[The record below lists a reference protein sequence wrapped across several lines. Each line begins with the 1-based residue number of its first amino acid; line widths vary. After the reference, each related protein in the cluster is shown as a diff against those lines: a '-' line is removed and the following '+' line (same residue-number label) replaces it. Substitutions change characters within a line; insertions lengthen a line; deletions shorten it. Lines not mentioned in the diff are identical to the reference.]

1 MFKNDVTRGSK
12 NGRKIAKASKS
23 RLSEIVPW
31 RDTAHRHYL
40 YAEDKERNVCAL
52 VVLAQLAPR
61 YGVQVKWALDFS
73 NAPNGAIE
81 YATLVA
87 MDAAKADGEWKANVR
102 RGNS

>member
-61 YGVQVKWALDFS
+61 YGVQVKWALDFP

-87 MDAAKADGEWKANVR
+87 MDAAKADWEWKANVR